1 MTPDKILIFGNGHM
15 ANFSLRYF
23 SSNNI
28 PVLISTTDITDIN
41 QVEKAVSE
49 YQPTVVINT
58 AAKTNL
64 EWCVQNKL
72 QAFNVNVL
80 GANNVAQVCD
90 QINIYFVHFSSGC
103 ILASIDEND
112 AKVETDIPA
121 PISYYS
127 WTKVWAENLILFR
140 KSQNFKCLILR
151 PRQPVS
157 AQVNYK
163 NMLVKMLTFTQFIE
177 TPNSG
182 TVIEDLVVWMD
193 KLIKK
198 RVTGIVNVANGG
210 WTTPYDIGLL
220 LKKHVL
226 PELPVNKM
234 TKDELNARTPERRVD
249 TILNN
254 DKLVS
259 LIGEVKPY
267 RQRLEE
273 IVIQLGENFKK
284 ADTQLIKEQ
293 LEKTLT
299 QTKTRAT
306 PNTVWPNLMKK

>member
-1 MTPDKILIFGNGHM
+1 MSEKILILGNGQM
-15 ANFSLRYF
+15 ANFLLKYF
-23 SSNNI
+23 TSKNVSI
-28 PVLISTTDITDIN
+28 LISSADITDIA
-41 QVEKAVSE
+41 QVEKAISE
-49 YQPTVVINT
+49 HQPTVVINT

-72 QAFNVNVL
+72 QTFNVNVL

-90 QINIYFVHFSSGC
+90 EKDIYFVHFSSGC

-112 AKVETDIPA
+112 AKKETDIPA

-127 WTKVWAENLILFR
+127 WTKVWAENLIPFR

-177 TPNSG
+177 TPNNG
-182 TVIEDLVVWMD
+182 TVIEDLMVWMD

-198 RVTGIVNVANGG
+198 RVTGIVHVANGG
-210 WTTPYDIGLL
+210 WTTPYEIGLL
-220 LKKHVL
+220 LKKYVL
-226 PELPVNKM
+226 PDLPVNKM
-234 TKDELNARTPERRVD
+234 TKDELNAHTPERRVD

-259 LIGEVKPY
+259 LVGEVKPY
-267 RQRLEE
+267 KQRLEE
-273 IVIQLGENFKK
+273 IIIQLAENFKK
-284 ADTQLIKEQ
+284 ADVELIKEQ
-293 LEKTLT
+293 LEKTVA
-299 QTKTRAT
+299 QTKTRAI
-306 PNTVWPNLMKK
+306 PNNAWSNLLKK